1 MPIFVDV
8 VYSMELKF
16 HKYWKEL
23 PSLFL
28 LASLKDPQLNLTD
41 TKATIKGI
49 SNFMNVELS
58 HVHIEFILF
67 EMYNYYAEK

>member
-1 MPIFVDV
+1 
-8 VYSMELKF
+8 MELKF

-58 HVHIEFILF
+58 HVHIEFMLF
-67 EMYNYYAEK
+67 